1 MKYILANTFMI
12 VLILN
17 LILSSSILSPT
28 SNAYAS
34 ILLPFTGND
43 VSSQVRDANNTNNLP
58 QEGNDERVRL
68 ALDNSECKDCIHM
81 YKGSEDL
88 VEILAF
94 YWFIIRLL
102 LMPRII
108 DLDN

>member
-1 MKYILANTFMI
+1 MHSYHQ
-12 VLILN
+12 
-17 LILSSSILSPT
+17 P
-28 SNAYAS
+28 
-34 ILLPFTGND
+34 
-43 VSSQVRDANNTNNLP
+43 
-58 QEGNDERVRL
+58 RL